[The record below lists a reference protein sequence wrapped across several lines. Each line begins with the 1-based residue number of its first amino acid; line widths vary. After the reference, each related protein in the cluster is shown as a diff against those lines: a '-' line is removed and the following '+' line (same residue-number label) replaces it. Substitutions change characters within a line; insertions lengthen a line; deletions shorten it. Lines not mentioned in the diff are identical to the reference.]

1 MECFICTPEPLQ
13 LDQEQPPQW
22 LLPRRACAY
31 CTSQARLANGELLNQ
46 FLGQAETLEG
56 SGLNYLLNPVT
67 IEGHR
72 GWSDF
77 VAGWYVV
84 QEEIFPSENYFEFYT
99 QHTPSGIAFLHVVY
113 QYLGSM
119 AGEPSA
125 ADLLTC
131 FQYGGEANTFD
142 RLERIWLT
150 NQLISAWLCEQRI
163 TGLPTPAEIEALWQD
178 MPPVTPSAAP
188 AAIQVA
194 LQRLVVLAR
203 QRFTHLDS

>member
-1 MECFICTPEPLQ
+1 MECFICTPQTLP
-13 LDQEQPPQW
+13 LDQEQPPHW
-22 LLPRRACAY
+22 LLPRRACAC
-31 CTSQARLANGELLNQ
+31 CTSQARLANGELLSE
-46 FLGQAETLEG
+46 FLGRAEILEG

-67 IEGHR
+67 IAGHR

-84 QEEIFPSENYFEFYT
+84 HEEVFPSENYFEFYT

-113 QYLGSM
+113 QYLGS
-119 AGEPSA
+119 PTVVPRP

-150 NQLISAWLCEQRI
+150 NQLIFAWLCEQRI

-178 MPPVTPSAAP
+178 MPLVTPSAAP
-188 AAIQVA
+188 AAIQAA
-194 LQRLVVLAR
+194 LQRLVVLSR
-203 QRFTHLDS
+203 RRFWHLS